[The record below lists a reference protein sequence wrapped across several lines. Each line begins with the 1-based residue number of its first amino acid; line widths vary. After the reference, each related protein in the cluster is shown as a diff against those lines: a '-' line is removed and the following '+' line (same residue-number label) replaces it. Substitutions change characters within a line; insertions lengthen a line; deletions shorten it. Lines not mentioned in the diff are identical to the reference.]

1 MAVEGG
7 GTPDTYWDEAR
18 VALGRVLW
26 AMNDNP
32 EVSPETLRALENYE
46 AIPLPVREA
55 LESLS
60 PDERRVVTK
69 MGSILAEHHFYLEHG
84 DGGLRWF

>member
-1 MAVEGG
+1 MPLTVAGGRALLAGPESIPGEGAAMAVEGG

-55 LESLS
+55 L
-60 PDERRVVTK
+60 
-69 MGSILAEHHFYLEHG
+69 
-84 DGGLRWF
+84 